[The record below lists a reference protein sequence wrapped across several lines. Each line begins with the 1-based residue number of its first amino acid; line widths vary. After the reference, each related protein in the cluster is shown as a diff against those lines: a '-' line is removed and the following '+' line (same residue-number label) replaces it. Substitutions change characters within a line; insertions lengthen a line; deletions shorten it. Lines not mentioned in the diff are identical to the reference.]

1 MCILSTTHSGH
12 SKSAQLP
19 PHEPLFPPQDFAGIV
34 VASGAPT
41 GAVISRYRL
50 CAKSPDTVFK
60 YTAPSA
66 PSGRPPYCSSSF
78 SSYSALPQLGFILTS
93 IPNSKSRSSTRT
105 LVSVPMKTAQ
115 RLGQKS
121 TLAMQQSHAL
131 VRTIQKH
138 PRASSQWI
146 YLTTCLMLHVPFVSP
161 QGMRH

>member
-19 PHEPLFPPQDFAGIV
+19 PLEPRFPPQDFAGIV

-41 GAVISRYRL
+41 GAVTSRYRP
-50 CAKSPDTVFK
+50 CVKSLDTVFK
-60 YTAPSA
+60 STAPSA
-66 PSGRPPYCSSSF
+66 PSGRPPYCSLPLSSH
-78 SSYSALPQLGFILTS
+78 STLSQLGFIPTS
-93 IPNSKSRSSTRT
+93 IPNSNLRSSTRT
-105 LVSVPMKTAQ
+105 LVCVPMKTAQ

-161 QGMRH
+161 QRTRQ